1 MITAPIPRAV
11 ILYGPPAAG
20 KDTVTRAL
28 SECDPSY
35 ALFQR
40 LKVGSGKTSGYR
52 MGSAEQLAA
61 LEDAGDVIYANSRY
75 GNTYAVDKPGLDD
88 MVAAG
93 LVPVLHLG
101 QIQGVRAVVEAYP
114 ARWTTVLLWCSQEET
129 KARSAGRGDSDT
141 EARLKAWQ
149 ATQDDV
155 TAHPDQVWDLT
166 VPTGSYS
173 PEVVADRV
181 RRASDPGAS
190 PA

>member
-1 MITAPIPRAV
+1 MTTLPTAV

-28 SECDPSY
+28 TDRDPRY

-52 MGSAEQLAA
+52 MGTAEQLAA
-61 LEDAGDVIYANSRY
+61 LEASGDVIYANSRY
-75 GNTYAVDKPGLDD
+75 GNTYVVDKPGLDA
-88 MVAAG
+88 MTAAG

-101 QIQGVRAVVEAYP
+101 QIEGVRAVIEAYP
-114 ARWTTVLLWCSQEET
+114 AQWTTVLLWCTQEET
-129 KARSAGRGDSDT
+129 EVRSVGRGDADT
-141 EARLKAWQ
+141 EARIKAWQ

-155 TAHPDQVWDLT
+155 DAHPDQVWDMT
-166 VPTGSYS
+166 VQTGAFS
-173 PEVVADRV
+173 PVVIADRV
-181 RRASDPGAS
+181 RLTSDPGAV